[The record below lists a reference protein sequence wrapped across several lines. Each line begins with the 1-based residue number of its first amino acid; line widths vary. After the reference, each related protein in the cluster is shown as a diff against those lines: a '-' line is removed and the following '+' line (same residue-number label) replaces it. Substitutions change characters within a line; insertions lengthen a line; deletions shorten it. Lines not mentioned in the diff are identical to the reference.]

1 MNKLQRE
8 AVIRTALELLNDVGM
23 EGLTTRRLAERLGVQ
38 QPALYW
44 HFKNK
49 RALLD
54 ALAEAMLTINHTH
67 STPRDDDDWRSFL
80 KGNACSFR
88 RALLAYRDGARI
100 HAGTRPAAPQMEK
113 ADAQL
118 RFLCDAGFS
127 AGDATYALMAISY
140 FTVGAVLEQQAS
152 EADAEERGEDQLTT
166 SASTMP
172 ARLQSAMKIVYEGGP
187 DAALLIG
194 ILISGLGS
202 EGGNNSYTSDPPLF
216 SVQAHPH
223 PHVRSVFPARPEN
236 AHSILFLRP
245 AVNAGPQKTP

>member
-88 RALLAYRDGARI
+88 R
-100 HAGTRPAAPQMEK
+100 
-113 ADAQL
+113 
-118 RFLCDAGFS
+118 
-127 AGDATYALMAISY
+127 
-140 FTVGAVLEQQAS
+140 V
-152 EADAEERGEDQLTT
+152 
-166 SASTMP
+166 
-172 ARLQSAMKIVYEGGP
+172 ARLSRWRAYSCR
-187 DAALLIG
+187 DAASRAADGKSRRAASL
-194 ILISGLGS
+194 
-202 EGGNNSYTSDPPLF
+202 PL
-216 SVQAHPH
+216 
-223 PHVRSVFPARPEN
+223 RCW
-236 AHSILFLRP
+236 LFGR
-245 AVNAGPQKTP
+245 

>member
-100 HAGTRPAAPQMEK
+100 
-113 ADAQL
+113 
-118 RFLCDAGFS
+118 
-127 AGDATYALMAISY
+127 
-140 FTVGAVLEQQAS
+140 
-152 EADAEERGEDQLTT
+152 
-166 SASTMP
+166 
-172 ARLQSAMKIVYEGGP
+172 
-187 DAALLIG
+187 
-194 ILISGLGS
+194 
-202 EGGNNSYTSDPPLF
+202 
-216 SVQAHPH
+216 
-223 PHVRSVFPARPEN
+223 
-236 AHSILFLRP
+236 
-245 AVNAGPQKTP
+245 

>member
-118 RFLCDAGFS
+118 RFLCDA
-127 AGDATYALMAISY
+127 LMAISY

-187 DAALLIG
+187 DAAFERGLALIIGGLERSACAISLL
-194 ILISGLGS
+194 
-202 EGGNNSYTSDPPLF
+202 
-216 SVQAHPH
+216 
-223 PHVRSVFPARPEN
+223 
-236 AHSILFLRP
+236 
-245 AVNAGPQKTP
+245 

>member
-113 ADAQL
+113 TDAQL

-140 FTVGAVLEQQAS
+140 FTVGAVLS
-152 EADAEERGEDQLTT
+152 SKL
-166 SASTMP
+166 
-172 ARLQSAMKIVYEGGP
+172 ARQTP
-187 DAALLIG
+187 R
-194 ILISGLGS
+194 SGR
-202 EGGNNSYTSDPPLF
+202 
-216 SVQAHPH
+216 
-223 PHVRSVFPARPEN
+223 RSVDHLSVYDAGAPTERDENRLRRRSGRGIRARPGS
-236 AHSILFLRP
+236 HHRRS
-245 AVNAGPQKTP
+245 

>member
-80 KGNACSFR
+80 KGNACSFDGRCSLIAMARVFMPGRGQPR
-88 RALLAYRDGARI
+88 RRWKKPTRSFASFAMLAFRQV
-100 HAGTRPAAPQMEK
+100 TRPM
-113 ADAQL
+113 
-118 RFLCDAGFS
+118 R
-127 AGDATYALMAISY
+127 
-140 FTVGAVLEQQAS
+140 
-152 EADAEERGEDQLTT
+152 
-166 SASTMP
+166 
-172 ARLQSAMKIVYEGGP
+172 
-187 DAALLIG
+187 
-194 ILISGLGS
+194 
-202 EGGNNSYTSDPPLF
+202 
-216 SVQAHPH
+216 
-223 PHVRSVFPARPEN
+223 
-236 AHSILFLRP
+236 
-245 AVNAGPQKTP
+245 

>member
-1 MNKLQRE
+1 MKKLQRE

-44 HFKNK
+44 HFRNK

-88 RALLAYRDGARI
+88 RALLRFIAMVRVFVP
-100 HAGTRPAAPQMEK
+100 GTRPAAPQMEK

-118 RFLCDAGFS
+118 RFLCDAGFL

-166 SASTMP
+166 SASTMS
-172 ARLQSAMKIVYEGGP
+172 ARLQKRDENRRRRRSGR
-187 DAALLIG
+187 G
-194 ILISGLGS
+194 I
-202 EGGNNSYTSDPPLF
+202 
-216 SVQAHPH
+216 
-223 PHVRSVFPARPEN
+223 RARPGS
-236 AHSILFLRP
+236 HHRRS
-245 AVNAGPQKTP
+245 

>member
-1 MNKLQRE
+1 MH
-8 AVIRTALELLNDVGM
+8 AVFDG
-23 EGLTTRRLAERLGVQ
+23 
-38 QPALYW
+38 
-44 HFKNK
+44 
-49 RALLD
+49 
-54 ALAEAMLTINHTH
+54 
-67 STPRDDDDWRSFL
+67 
-80 KGNACSFR
+80 
-88 RALLAYRDGARI
+88 LLAYRDGARI

-187 DAALLIG
+187 DAAFERGLALIIGGLERSACAISLL
-194 ILISGLGS
+194 
-202 EGGNNSYTSDPPLF
+202 
-216 SVQAHPH
+216 
-223 PHVRSVFPARPEN
+223 
-236 AHSILFLRP
+236 
-245 AVNAGPQKTP
+245 